1 MVGDSLCRYQ
11 YEIENVPWGSVRQQ
25 TRPIRPS
32 MPMCLQASSYLII
45 YLVSSSLRL
54 YSSCHKVYS
63 IDSLL
68 VGEFARQRVLIAVSI
83 QKLWMRGGSSSVTFG
98 AQLVVY
104 TNCWQTKR
112 PLCFVWRTQPFG
124 KIQTELLSEMNRFL
138 SFNSHVE
145 IWYYSTWYLEKDF
158 IVITAPKI
166 YTGHN

>member
-83 QKLWMRGGSSSVTFG
+83 QKLWMRGEKLVKLLAPNQSFTQIVGKLNGHSVLYDTALWQNSNRTFFGDEPISFLQFPRRNLVLFYVVPGERFHCYNG
-98 AQLVVY
+98 AKNLY
-104 TNCWQTKR
+104 R
-112 PLCFVWRTQPFG
+112 
-124 KIQTELLSEMNRFL
+124 
-138 SFNSHVE
+138 
-145 IWYYSTWYLEKDF
+145 
-158 IVITAPKI
+158 A
-166 YTGHN
+166 

>member
-104 TNCWQTKR
+104 TNCWQTKNGHSV
-112 PLCFVWRTQPFG
+112 LYDTALWQNSNRTFFG
-124 KIQTELLSEMNRFL
+124 DEPISFLQFPRRNLVLFYVVPGERFHCYNGAKNL
-138 SFNSHVE
+138 
-145 IWYYSTWYLEKDF
+145 YR
-158 IVITAPKI
+158 A
-166 YTGHN
+166 